1 MQATAAI
8 LEHACERSAM
18 PRIPEALLCRRVVEV
33 LPAYTM
39 DGPLADEWTGQ
50 RAVVAKVHASGDVDL
65 EMEFGG
71 EVAVYH
77 SRLRT
82 LGSIR

>member
-1 MQATAAI
+1 
-8 LEHACERSAM
+8 
-18 PRIPEALLCRRVVEV
+18 VEV

-39 DGPLADEWTGQ
+39 DGPLADEWTGR
-50 RAVVAKVHASGDVDL
+50 RALVAKVHASGDVDL